1 LAACDGPVE
10 YSDTWEPAF
19 RGVELLDVRAG
30 VRRSIKWPTL
40 EGIVFK
46 GDCWIFTGKSK
57 TSSGYGQIHV
67 DGRHWQTHRLS
78 WTLWNGPI
86 PDGQCVLHRCDTPLC
101 VNPVHLFLG
110 TRADNNADRA
120 RKGRNAPIRGE
131 RNPRARVSDAQ
142 ADEIRALYRQGQLSQ
157 REIAALY
164 DIAQVTVSH
173 IVRGKRMVA

>member
-1 LAACDGPVE
+1 VPRTYPHVAIRLA
-10 YSDTWEPAF
+10 SQ
-19 RGVELLDVRAG
+19 
-30 VRRSIKWPTL
+30 
-40 EGIVFK
+40 IVFK

-131 RNPRARVSDAQ
+131 
-142 ADEIRALYRQGQLSQ
+142 QGQLSQ